1 MSMTTRSLLR
11 LDLRGLVLPAVLGL
25 GWWLVSANGWGNSY
39 IFITYDRIWASFVT
53 MAADGSLARA
63 FVGTVARMAAGFA
76 IGAGFGVALGLL
88 TGLNQTAG
96 RAVSPTFHA
105 IRQIA
110 VFAWMPLLTAWLGIG
125 GQTIIALVALAAFYP
140 TVINVEAGCRNVPRP
155 YLEVGRALE
164 LSRRQMIGAIIL
176 PAAAPAIFSGLELA
190 LATAW
195 LSTIGAE
202 YFVSAGDG
210 LGIILSAS
218 RMRGSMDGV
227 IIGIFAVGLVGFAI
241 NRALA
246 YVSRRAFKW
255 RAPQS

>member
-1 MSMTTRSLLR
+1 MSQAKTLARP
-11 LDLRGLVLPAVLGL
+11 DLRGFVLPAIFLFA
-25 GWWLVSANGWGNSY
+25 WWLVSANGWGNAY
-39 IFITYDRIWASFVT
+39 IFITFDKIWASFLV
-53 MAADGSLARA
+53 MANDGSLLRA
-63 FVGTVARMAAGFA
+63 FFGTVGRMAAGFA
-76 IGAGFGVALGLL
+76 LGAGFGLVLGLL

-96 RAVSPTFHA
+96 RVVSPSFHA
-105 IRQIA
+105 LRQIA

-140 TVINVEAGCRNVPRP
+140 TVINVETGCRNVPRP

-164 LSRRQMIGAIIL
+164 LSRHQMITRIVL

-195 LSTIGAE
+195 LATIGAE
-202 YFVSAGDG
+202 YFVAAGDG

-227 IIGIFAVGLVGFAI
+227 IIGIISVGLVGFGI

-246 YVSRRAFKW
+246 FFARRAFKW

>member
-1 MSMTTRSLLR
+1 MSQEKTLSR
-11 LDLRGLVLPAVLGL
+11 LDLRGFVLPAVLL
-25 GWWLVSANGWGNSY
+25 LAWWLVSANGWGNAY
-39 IFITYDRIWASFVT
+39 IFITFDKIWASLAV
-53 MAADGSLARA
+53 MASDGSLLRA
-63 FVGTVARMAAGFA
+63 FFGTVGRMAAGFA
-76 IGAGFGVALGLL
+76 IGAGLGLALGLL

-96 RAVSPTFHA
+96 RVVSPTFHA
-105 IRQIA
+105 LRQIA

-140 TVINVEAGCRNVPRP
+140 TVINVEAGCRNVPLP

-164 LSRRQMIGAIIL
+164 LSRRQMITRIVL

-195 LSTIGAE
+195 LATIGAE
-202 YFVSAGDG
+202 YFVAAGDG

-227 IIGIFAVGLVGFAI
+227 IIGIFAVGLVGFGI

-246 YVSRRAFKW
+246 FFARRAFKW